1 MMDSTMYSLKRSP
14 AVFCQEH
21 VLYWMAFPA
30 SDATCLSCRSTAE
43 VLSVSETR
51 LDAKCSARGSTRGP
65 IVTLEPPK
73 ADASQGDL
81 FAVFELGVRWASSR
95 VEVLDSMAVLWMMQY
110 CIRQCSSIVGR
121 VNRIWRIALADGDGD
136 GENDGDTTDITEW
149 KRGKVP
155 HLVGSSR
162 R

>member
-1 MMDSTMYSLKRSP
+1 MIESTMYSLKRRP

-30 SDATCLSCRSTAE
+30 SEATCLSCKSAAE
-43 VLSVSETR
+43 VLSVSERR

-81 FAVFELGVRWASSR
+81 LVVPELGVRSASSR
-95 VEVLDSMAVLWMMQY
+95 VDVLDSMATLRM
-110 CIRQCSSIVGR
+110 ILRGR
-121 VNRIWRIALADGDGD
+121 NDADAQG
-136 GENDGDTTDITEW
+136 I
-149 KRGKVP
+149 K
-155 HLVGSSR
+155 
-162 R
+162 